1 MDEVEYQK
9 RRSQKITGYD
19 CDCDHFAILHPP
31 EKVNTL
37 SWGWGV
43 EMVS

>member
-19 CDCDHFAILHPP
+19 CDSFVILHSP
-31 EKVNTL
+31 EKVNT
-37 SWGWGV
+37 SGWGWG
-43 EMVS
+43 EERIS